1 MSGTRICPFCAEAI
15 RAEAVKCRYCGSFVE
30 PGTRALV
37 EPWTRPAEGRVLA
50 GVCAGLAER
59 FGISVSVL
67 RLAFLIGALFS
78 AGVAVL
84 LYIALWIAMPPEE
97 PGRRQLEAGP
107 DATPPAPP
115 PPRSG

>member
-1 MSGTRICPFCAEAI
+1 MSGTRICPYCAEEI

-30 PGTRALV
+30 PAARAPV
-37 EPWTRPAEGRVLA
+37 EPWTRPVEGRVLA

-59 FGISVSVL
+59 FGLSVSVL

-84 LYIALWIAMPPEE
+84 LYIALWIAMPPEATGPE
-97 PGRRQLEAGP
+97 RPFGESGGAPSVPPGK
-107 DATPPAPP
+107 D
-115 PPRSG
+115 

>member
-1 MSGTRICPFCAEAI
+1 MSGTKICPFCAEEI
-15 RAEAVKCRYCGSFVE
+15 RAEAVKCRYCGSFLE
-30 PGTRALV
+30 PETRALV

-97 PGRRQLEAGP
+97 PPHRRLDAGP
-107 DATPPAPP
+107 GAPPAPP
-115 PPRSG
+115 TRSG